1 MKKIS
6 FLLCLLFLL
15 SLWGCQGK
23 PTDLPTTEATSAP
36 ELPTQVETTVES
48 APPEDPSEIP
58 TEIPSEVPSQNIVNA
73 PALAEGPE
81 GSLVLVLTDYFSLT
95 LPHDWANTCVY
106 TTAYREDGAY
116 LVNLYETDSYRE
128 FGGGSLC
135 TLMLLPTGED
145 YTIFPSYQFLGA
157 LKTSDNTFNLVALF
171 PTDVQFTQQT
181 METYNRMASELPDV
195 LCTLNPANEVEL
207 ALP

>member
-1 MKKIS
+1 MKKLSMI
-6 FLLCLLFLL
+6 LCLLFLV
-15 SLWGCQGK
+15 SLWGCQTK
-23 PTDLPTTEATSAP
+23 PSDLPTMEVITSTQMPSTEAT
-36 ELPTQVETTVES
+36 V
-48 APPEDPSEIP
+48 PPEEPSEAP
-58 TEIPSEVPSQNIVNA
+58 TEAPSQNIVNA

-106 TTAYREDGAY
+106 TTAYRDDGAY
-116 LVNLYETDSYRE
+116 LVSLYEAGSYKE
-128 FGGGSLC
+128 FGGGCLC

-157 LKTSDNTFNLVALF
+157 LKTPDSTFNLVALF
-171 PTDVQFTQQT
+171 PTDVQFTPET

-195 LCTLNPANEVEL
+195 LSTLNPANEVEL

>member
-1 MKKIS
+1 MKKLSMI
-6 FLLCLLFLL
+6 LCLLFLV
-15 SLWGCQGK
+15 SLWGCQTK
-23 PTDLPTTEATSAP
+23 PSDLPTVEVITSTQRPSTEAT
-36 ELPTQVETTVES
+36 V
-48 APPEDPSEIP
+48 PPEEPSETP
-58 TEIPSEVPSQNIVNA
+58 TEAPSQNIVNA

-106 TTAYREDGAY
+106 TTTYRDDGAY
-116 LVNLYETDSYRE
+116 LVSLYEAGSYKE
-128 FGGGSLC
+128 FGGGCLC

-157 LKTSDNTFNLVALF
+157 LNTPDSTFNLVALF
-171 PTDVQFTQQT
+171 PTDVQFTPET

-195 LCTLNPANEVEL
+195 LSTLNPANEVEL